1 MAFDPS
7 QFGAKPVGQAGT
19 FDPTKFGAKLVAT
32 KTGFPTGEPEHIK
45 QSFLQRLTSN
55 LDQPAYDMNQ
65 NDSGLG
71 GTLAKEGANIFKSG
85 LKFAKGTVDFLN
97 PKNTFDTIKQI
108 PGAFAGYNQDLNAA
122 LQSDATARA
131 MEAKVKAKT
140 GMQPV
145 AKPTEALGLTPDVT
159 KAAYET
165 VVPDAAKLALRGKGT
180 EAVASLANDPFQVAP
195 ALLAAK
201 TSIDNGS
208 LKDTKTG
215 KAMNSTVEA
224 VAKPVTAPVT
234 ATTKLA
240 AKLGKQL
247 AEFGTS
253 QATGLAPKTIKT
265 ILENPE
271 QFSSDKMQQYTREN
285 IAQSVHSAIDER
297 VRALSETGKGYESIR
312 NSDATLLPKADGSPA
327 VDFPSVLQKHKI
339 GFTVDEAG
347 NIKLK
352 TTADSLP
359 LNRTDVAALEDF
371 INTYNQPSL
380 SANGVLNAREA
391 MSQLAKYD
399 SAKTGN
405 LERVA
410 RDLRSTLDTVAKE
423 QLPGLAE
430 LDAQYAPEVQILK
443 KVKKDYFNADGTFKD
458 NAVSKI
464 ANLTNEGRQN
474 ILARLEKIQPG
485 ISKHI
490 AILKAVED
498 IAAAKGQKV
507 GTYARAGVAAFG
519 AATLNVPAIIA
530 AVLSSP
536 EIATQILRG
545 YGKTRG
551 VPSSVVNKAIDV
563 AARILNTD
571 VKGLNV
577 GLSIKDVSA
586 VKAQELGQ
594 KINELNKQYV
604 EKPTPANKKALD
616 NAKALYRTL
625 TKKDNGEIPNQLIQE
640 AKKYK
645 SAEEFVKAQLSA
657 TQYGD
662 YTPALRKYGAEG
674 YTPITELGVKPEKM
688 VTIYRGIDDIN
699 GNLPRKINNGDFVT
713 TDFDS
718 ALSYAGGPKDVVSM
732 KVPAKYLSVA
742 EAEDFKSEPFYMGSE
757 YIYTKEVGSPITK
770 SQLTDIWKKANQA
783 TPESSL
789 LQEAKKYKSA
799 EEFVNKQPKV
809 YHAGTPDIKEVD
821 LNKTNFS
828 KTFYVSDKADYAK
841 SFGGNKSVV
850 NEMVLDPKANL
861 VDMRKPSEELV
872 SQIDQMTR
880 GRTTGKTQNIT
891 NPDGTILSL
900 PEVVDRP
907 DFGSFS
913 QKQVIQGIR
922 DGKAYFAE
930 LPEIKKVLKKLGYDG
945 QITSEVP
952 YAKNIG
958 VWNKEVIKTKSQL
971 TDIWKK
977 ANKKLTSK

>member
-1 MAFDPS
+1 MAFNPS

-19 FDPTKFGAKLVAT
+19 FDPTKFGAKLVTT
-32 KTGFPTGEPEHIK
+32 KRGFPIEEPPAVK

-65 NDSGLG
+65 NGSGLV

-97 PKNTFDTIKQI
+97 PKNTYDTIKQI
-108 PGAFAGYNQDLNAA
+108 PDAFAGYNQDLNAA

-145 AKPTEALGLTPDVT
+145 AKPTDALDLTPDVT
-159 KAAYET
+159 KAAYES
-165 VVPDAAKLALRGKGT
+165 VVPDAAKLALKGQGT

-201 TSIDNGS
+201 TSIDKGT

-215 KAMNSTVEA
+215 KAINTTVKA

-240 AKLGKQL
+240 TKLGKQL

-271 QFSSDKMQQYTREN
+271 QFSSEKMQQYTREN

-312 NSDATLLPKADGSPA
+312 NSDATLIPKPDGSPA

-359 LNRTDVAALEDF
+359 LNRADVAALEDF

-458 NAVSKI
+458 NAISKI

-519 AATLNVPAIIA
+519 AATLNVPAIVA

-571 VKGLNV
+571 VKNLNV
-577 GLSIKDVSA
+577 GLSTKAINYKTNNPLQDTGSA
-586 VKAQELGQ
+586 FY
-594 KINELNKQYV
+594 NRLNKY
-604 EKPTPANKKALD
+604 ETEALK
-616 NAKALYRTL
+616 NAKA
-625 TKKDNGEIPNQLIQE
+625 
-640 AKKYK
+640 
-645 SAEEFVKAQLSA
+645 
-657 TQYGD
+657 
-662 YTPALRKYGAEG
+662 
-674 YTPITELGVKPEKM
+674 
-688 VTIYRGIDDIN
+688 GISS
-699 GNLPRKINNGDFVT
+699 GK
-713 TDFDS
+713 
-718 ALSYAGGPKDVVSM
+718 
-732 KVPAKYLSVA
+732 
-742 EAEDFKSEPFYMGSE
+742 
-757 YIYTKEVGSPITK
+757 
-770 SQLTDIWKKANQA
+770 
-783 TPESSL
+783 ESSL

-799 EEFVNKQPKV
+799 EDFYNANGLKDEFRNAGLKGREQFIKFWEKATGESWQKSYAMSHRPSQLGPGYDISAMGGIPADVYQHPEWYFNMRDKNYQESFNALKKIRNNPEAEVTIYRAAPKKELNNGDWVSLSKGYAKQESLSE
-809 YHAGTPDIKEVD
+809 GTPVHSFKVKAKDIQFAGDD
-821 LNKTNFS
+821 LNE
-828 KTFYVSDKADYAK
+828 
-841 SFGGNKSVV
+841 FGYF
-850 NEMVLDPKANL
+850 
-861 VDMRKPSEELV
+861 
-872 SQIDQMTR
+872 
-880 GRTTGKTQNIT
+880 
-891 NPDGTILSL
+891 PDS
-900 PEVVDRP
+900 
-907 DFGSFS
+907 
-913 QKQVIQGIR
+913 
-922 DGKAYFAE
+922 
-930 LPEIKKVLKKLGYDG
+930 
-945 QITSEVP
+945 
-952 YAKNIG
+952 
-958 VWNKEVIKTKSQL
+958 TKSQL

-977 ANKKLTSK
+977 AHKSRNP